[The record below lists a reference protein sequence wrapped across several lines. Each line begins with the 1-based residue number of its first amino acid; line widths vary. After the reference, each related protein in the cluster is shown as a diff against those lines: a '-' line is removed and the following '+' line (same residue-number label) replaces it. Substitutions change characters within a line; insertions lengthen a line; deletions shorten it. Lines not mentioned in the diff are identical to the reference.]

1 MKLDDK
7 EMEILN
13 MMFKVYGDRKG
24 VMNAFYIAPMYMA
37 LSVLGCIV
45 ETYAAMHGTTAPVIF
60 EEMLKVSL
68 EVQEEFQKED
78 KE

>member
-1 MKLDDK
+1 MKISNK
-7 EMEILN
+7 EWDVLTQ
-13 MMFKVYGDRKG
+13 MFKVYGDRKG
-24 VMNAFYIAPMYMA
+24 VMSAFYVAPMYMA

-45 ETYAAMHGTTAPVIF
+45 ETYAAIHGTTAPVIF

>member
-1 MKLDDK
+1 MKISNK
-7 EMEILN
+7 EWDVLTQ
-13 MMFKVYGDRKG
+13 MFNVYGDRKG
-24 VMNAFYIAPMYMA
+24 VMKAFYVAPMHMA

-60 EEMLKVSL
+60 EEMHKVSL

>member
-7 EMEILN
+7 EMDVLTQ
-13 MMFKVYGDRKG
+13 MFRVYGDRKG
-24 VMNAFYIAPMYMA
+24 VMKAFYVAPVPMA

>member
-1 MKLDDK
+1 MNE
-7 EMEILN
+7 EMEILAQ
-13 MMFKVYGDRKG
+13 MFNVYGDRKG
-24 VMNAFYIAPMYMA
+24 VMKAFYVAPMHMS

>member
-1 MKLDDK
+1 MKISNK
-7 EMEILN
+7 EWDVLTQ
-13 MMFKVYGDRKG
+13 MFKVYGDRKG
-24 VMNAFYIAPMYMA
+24 VMSAFYVAPMHMA

-68 EVQEEFQKED
+68 EVREEFQKED

>member
-1 MKLDDK
+1 MK
-7 EMEILN
+7 ILN
-13 MMFKVYGDRKG
+13 KEWDVLTQMFKVYGDRKG

-78 KE
+78 EK